1 MMLSAVTLAILAA
14 SCASA
19 KVVDVQGISSVT
31 SLKDA
36 DLFAVGAGAFEAS
49 SITRRQSEFPSFDSG
64 DSDGEVD
71 GGAVMA
77 EGETSFMGP
86 DGNEFGTGWAAA
98 SGDEFTVGDG
108 IEKADSA
115 SAPSCLVYIN
125 KFRKSLGVPALKYV
139 ASRSTCVANQAQE
152 DTDAGWHVSF
162 GECGEWGQT
171 ECKGPTKDV
180 AGCVQTYVDEGKSG
194 KHYQILANPKYKA
207 VSCGTHTTGGQT
219 FYVQD
224 FFLSA
229 DGENTVKP
237 PTTTARTTTA
247 RTTTARPTTTARTTA
262 RPTQTSTPTSTGGG
276 GGSCTIGT
284 TALNNKAGMSSCD
297 CLNIINTFRAQ
308 QGRSAL
314 TYNAAKEPCVNQE
327 AQNDNSQGY
336 HATFGACQE
345 RGQCECNGYSSLQQC
360 MQAYISEGPGGGHYE
375 ILKDARYTSVACG
388 IFDKGGG
395 RYFFTHSFY

>member
-139 ASRSTCVANQAQE
+139 ASRSTCVANQVCRHGTVSSMGRLARVKSRFAGKRTPRDIFAQPCSPRSSFVNRLKRIPMP
-152 DTDAGWHVSF
+152 DGTCRLASAANGARPNARAQPRTSPAVCRHVCLSSF
-162 GECGEWGQT
+162 
-171 ECKGPTKDV
+171 
-180 AGCVQTYVDEGKSG
+180 
-194 KHYQILANPKYKA
+194 
-207 VSCGTHTTGGQT
+207 
-219 FYVQD
+219 FF
-224 FFLSA
+224 FFLLPRFKS
-229 DGENTVKP
+229 VSYLPMP
-237 PTTTARTTTA
+237 PEQR
-247 RTTTARPTTTARTTA
+247 
-262 RPTQTSTPTSTGGG
+262 
-276 GGSCTIGT
+276 
-284 TALNNKAGMSSCD
+284 
-297 CLNIINTFRAQ
+297 
-308 QGRSAL
+308 
-314 TYNAAKEPCVNQE
+314 KELP
-327 AQNDNSQGY
+327 
-336 HATFGACQE
+336 
-345 RGQCECNGYSSLQQC
+345 
-360 MQAYISEGPGGGHYE
+360 
-375 ILKDARYTSVACG
+375 
-388 IFDKGGG
+388 
-395 RYFFTHSFY
+395 